1 MTIGGIIFAIILT
14 IGILIFGGLCLT
26 DYCETTIGKV
36 ASVVILVIAMVA
48 LWGGLLWYY
57 NCTESGK
64 RALKT
69 QESELNGGITREVK
83 VYDMEG
89 DLVQSYKGKF
99 DVDYDDDRI
108 VFDDENGLRHIIY
121 YPTGTVVIDE
131 VAE

>member
-1 MTIGGIIFAIILT
+1 MTIGSVIIAIIIT
-14 IGILIFGGLCLT
+14 IGAIIIGGALIIDG
-26 DYCETTIGKV
+26 TTEIQTKIIS
-36 ASVVILVIAMVA
+36 AVIALVIIGAT
-48 LWGGLLWYY
+48 WGGLLWYF

>member
-1 MTIGGIIFAIILT
+1 MTIGSVIIAITIT
-14 IGILIFGGLCLT
+14 IGALIIGGGLII
-26 DYCETTIGKV
+26 DDTTEIQTKIIS
-36 ASVVILVIAMVA
+36 AVITLVIIGVT
-48 LWGGLLWYY
+48 WGGLLWYF

-69 QESELNGGITREVK
+69 QESELNGGIIREVK
-83 VYDMEG
+83 VYDVEG

-108 VFDDENGLRHIIY
+108 IFDDENGLRHIIY